1 MTLSKKLLIQTANF
15 GTMGREKGR
24 KSAFYIDLRHTY
36 RAAARPFLVLVIR
49 GKPIFFAKMEN
60 FFKKFWRIF
69 SKCGEVFQ
77 NVEKFIKVFEKF
89 LKVFEKIFKGFG
101 IGIKTD
107 YY

>member
-1 MTLSKKLLIQTANF
+1 MT
-15 GTMGREKGR
+15 EC
-24 KSAFYIDLRHTY
+24 
-36 RAAARPFLVLVIR
+36 LV
-49 GKPIFFAKMEN
+49 FAKIEN
-60 FFKKFWRIF
+60 FFKNFWRIF

-77 NVEKFIKVFEKF
+77 NMEKFFKMWRSLSKF